1 VIYSDASGKPEALLG
16 ATEQLTFKSTN
27 TAGWYD
33 LQFAS
38 PVKLAAGNYWIG
50 VMTGA
55 TAGVTG
61 FRYDSVAGARAWN
74 ANPYASGPT
83 NPSERSPPTA
93 SRCRCTRRTSQPARD
108 HKHRRGARA
117 RTEFLEAAAR
127 SCECRASVEHD
138 HDLAVPA
145 DGALQLRLDRCHRGR
160 QARDQLR
167 ERARLASVP
176 GG

>member
-1 VIYSDASGKPEALLG
+1 MYLAPTGKAGEQVLKGVIYSDASGKPEALLG

-61 FRYDSVAGARAWN
+61 FRYDSVAGARNYN
-74 ANPYASGPT
+74 ANTYASGPT
-83 NPSERSPPTA
+83 NPFGAVTTDSEQMSLYA
-93 SRCRCTRRTSQPARD
+93 SY
-108 HKHRRGARA
+108 
-117 RTEFLEAAAR
+117 
-127 SCECRASVEHD
+127 
-138 HDLAVPA
+138 
-145 DGALQLRLDRCHRGR
+145 
-160 QARDQLR
+160 
-167 ERARLASVP
+167 
-176 GG
+176 

>member
-38 PVKLAAGNYWIG
+38 PVKLAAGSYWIG

-61 FRYDSVAGARAWN
+61 FRYDNVAGARNYN
-74 ANPYASGPT
+74 ANTYASGPT
-83 NPSERSPPTA
+83 NSFGAVTTDSEQMSLYA
-93 SRCRCTRRTSQPARD
+93 SY
-108 HKHRRGARA
+108 
-117 RTEFLEAAAR
+117 
-127 SCECRASVEHD
+127 
-138 HDLAVPA
+138 
-145 DGALQLRLDRCHRGR
+145 
-160 QARDQLR
+160 
-167 ERARLASVP
+167 
-176 GG
+176 